1 MTMNE
6 RGETEDQEQAEF
18 RYDDL
23 TSAREAAKLLRVSES
38 TVWRWINQDIVP
50 AYRVGRKRV
59 WLRRSELESLVAPA
73 RKALRGAGRRR
84 REQVSDR
91 ERLNLTAMATM
102 RRPGGDEVARARAL
116 AAAVLARRG
125 GEPLPEA
132 WEDIDATRE
141 ERLAAL

>member
-6 RGETEDQEQAEF
+6 SNEPEGEEQAEF

-59 WLRRSELESLVAPA
+59 WLRRSELESLIAPA
-73 RKALRGAGRRR
+73 RGALRGGRRKEKR
-84 REQVSDR
+84 VSN
-91 ERLNLTAMATM
+91 ERGLNLTAMAEV
-102 RRPGGDEVARARAL
+102 RRPGGGEVARARAL
-116 AAAVLARRG
+116 TAAVLARRG
-125 GEPLPEA
+125 GELLPEA
-132 WEDIDATRE
+132 WEDIDAARE